1 MGEKGKAE
9 GGGRGGVLIKF
20 RGRCDVARLKAIESR
35 FGFRYG
41 NRVPEGVKEAI
52 TEVTDLKKLS
62 ALLRASIRCA
72 DLESF
77 AREL

>member
-1 MGEKGKAE
+1 
-9 GGGRGGVLIKF
+9 V
-20 RGRCDVARLKAIESR
+20 IEALEVR
-35 FGFRYG
+35 FD
-41 NRVPEGVKEAI
+41 RVPEGVKEAI

-72 DLESF
+72 DLEAF